1 MFIEYLFAGDK
12 FAEIVG
18 EEDDSVVNILE
29 TRKFRRTLPL
39 HIFWDDIF
47 MYFLHIAHD
56 LTLPCF
62 CLSLHCR

>member
-29 TRKFRRTLPL
+29 TRKFRKRCTSR
-39 HIFWDDIF
+39 
-47 MYFLHIAHD
+47 
-56 LTLPCF
+56 LTG
-62 CLSLHCR
+62 